1 METSSDGPL
10 NSAAMGGIAFEVTS
24 KRWIILGAFLSL
36 YPKDGGA
43 NDEARNVV
51 VLIADDHAL
60 FRYGIS
66 LALEEL
72 YDDVTILQAANAEEA
87 RRIAHETPNLDLIL
101 LDLMM
106 PGLNGISEL
115 KGYVESLPKGV
126 PVVIV
131 SGSRQRSTIRAAIES
146 GARGYILKSSN
157 GEILKHV
164 LPLVLSGE
172 LYVPAQAVAN
182 EDTGPEVEGATPFEE
197 GGDFNPDFKSLTPR
211 ETQVLKLLTLG
222 YSNKEIARSLGMLEG
237 TVKVHVKSIMKK
249 LGVNNRT
256 QAAIAA
262 NRSFRNTSPIS

>member
-1 METSSDGPL
+1 M
-10 NSAAMGGIAFEVTS
+10 
-24 KRWIILGAFLSL
+24 
-36 YPKDGGA
+36 
-43 NDEARNVV
+43 V

-72 YDDVTILQAANAEEA
+72 YDDVKILQAANAEEA
-87 RRIAHETPNLDLIL
+87 KRIAHETPNLDLIL

-106 PGLNGISEL
+106 PGLNGINDL
-115 KGYVESLPKGV
+115 KGYVESLPKGI

-172 LYVPAQAVAN
+172 LYVPAQAVAS
-182 EDTGPEVEGATPFEE
+182 EDTGPEGSEGMPFDD

-222 YSNKEIARSLGMLEG
+222 YSNKEIARALGMLEG

-262 NRSFRNTSPIS
+262 NRSFRNTTPIS

>member
-1 METSSDGPL
+1 M
-10 NSAAMGGIAFEVTS
+10 
-24 KRWIILGAFLSL
+24 
-36 YPKDGGA
+36 
-43 NDEARNVV
+43 V

-66 LALEEL
+66 LALESL
-72 YDDVTILQAANAEEA
+72 YGKDVTILQASNAEET
-87 RRIAHETPNLDLIL
+87 RRVAHETEELDLIL

-106 PGLNGISEL
+106 PGLNGISDL
-115 KGYVESLPKGV
+115 KKFIETLPKV

-131 SGSRQRSTIRAAIES
+131 SGSRQRSTIRSAIES
-146 GARGYILKSSN
+146 GARGYVLKSSN

-182 EDTGPEVEGATPFEE
+182 EEASDAVEGSPLDEA
-197 GGDFNPDFKSLTPR
+197 GDFNPDFKSLTPR

-262 NRSFRNTSPIS
+262 NRSFARQTVPTM

>member
-1 METSSDGPL
+1 M
-10 NSAAMGGIAFEVTS
+10 
-24 KRWIILGAFLSL
+24 
-36 YPKDGGA
+36 
-43 NDEARNVV
+43 V

-66 LALEEL
+66 LALESL
-72 YDDVTILQAANAEEA
+72 YGGDVTILQASTAEET
-87 RRIAHETPNLDLIL
+87 RRVAHETPNLDLIL

-106 PGLNGISEL
+106 PGLNGIAEL
-115 KGYVESLPKGV
+115 KKFIDTLPTV

-131 SGSRQRSTIRAAIES
+131 SGSRSKAIIRAAIDA
-146 GARGYILKSSN
+146 GARGYVLKSSN

-172 LYVPAQAVAN
+172 LYVPAQAVAT
-182 EDTGPEVEGATPFEE
+182 EEAGSEAESGSPLDE
-197 GGDFNPDFKSLTPR
+197 GGEFNPDFKSLTPR

-262 NRSFRNTSPIS
+262 NRSFARQAPMQ

>member
-1 METSSDGPL
+1 M
-10 NSAAMGGIAFEVTS
+10 
-24 KRWIILGAFLSL
+24 
-36 YPKDGGA
+36 
-43 NDEARNVV
+43 V

-66 LALEEL
+66 LALESL
-72 YDDVTILQAANAEEA
+72 YGKDVTILQASSAEET
-87 RRIAHETPNLDLIL
+87 RRIALDTPGLDLIL

-106 PGLNGISEL
+106 PGLNGIADL
-115 KGYVESLPKGV
+115 KKFIETLPRV

-131 SGSRQRSTIRAAIES
+131 SGSRQRSTIRSAIEA
-146 GARGYILKSSN
+146 GARGYVLKSSN

-172 LYVPAQAVAN
+172 LYVPAQAVAT
-182 EDTGPEVEGATPFEE
+182 EESAADTGFEASPLDE

-262 NRSFRNTSPIS
+262 NRSYARQMTAP

>member
-1 METSSDGPL
+1 M
-10 NSAAMGGIAFEVTS
+10 M
-24 KRWIILGAFLSL
+24 
-36 YPKDGGA
+36 
-43 NDEARNVV
+43 V

-66 LALEEL
+66 LALESL
-72 YDDVTILQAANAEEA
+72 YGKDVTILQASNAEET
-87 RRIAHETPNLDLIL
+87 RRVAHETADLDLIL

-106 PGLNGISEL
+106 PGLNGIADL
-115 KGYVESLPKGV
+115 KRFIETLPKV

-131 SGSRQRSTIRAAIES
+131 SGSRQRSTIRAAIEA
-146 GARGYILKSSN
+146 GARGYVLKSSN

-172 LYVPAQAVAN
+172 LYVPASAVAN
-182 EDTGPEVEGATPFEE
+182 EEQGVEFEGASPLDEA
-197 GGDFNPDFKSLTPR
+197 GDFNPDFKSLTPR

-262 NRSFRNTSPIS
+262 NRSYARQANPA

>member
-1 METSSDGPL
+1 M
-10 NSAAMGGIAFEVTS
+10 
-24 KRWIILGAFLSL
+24 
-36 YPKDGGA
+36 
-43 NDEARNVV
+43 V

-60 FRYGIS
+60 FRFGIS
-66 LALEEL
+66 LALEGL
-72 YDDVTILQAANAEEA
+72 YKDVTILQASSAEEA
-87 RRIAHETPNLDLIL
+87 SRMAHEAPKLDLIL

-106 PGLNGISEL
+106 PGLNGIAEL
-115 KGYVESLPKGV
+115 KKYIESLPRV
-126 PVVIV
+126 PVVVV

-172 LYVPAQAVAN
+172 LYVPAQAVAPD
-182 EDTGPEVEGATPFEE
+182 ELSQGSEFETSPLE
-197 GGDFNPDFKSLTPR
+197 ENSDFHPDFKSLTPR

-262 NRSFRNTSPIS
+262 NRSFRSSSSVN

>member
-1 METSSDGPL
+1 M
-10 NSAAMGGIAFEVTS
+10 
-24 KRWIILGAFLSL
+24 
-36 YPKDGGA
+36 
-43 NDEARNVV
+43 V

-87 RRIAHETPNLDLIL
+87 RRIAHETPGIDLIL

-106 PGLNGISEL
+106 PGLNGINDL
-115 KGYVESLPKGV
+115 KGYVESLPKGI

-172 LYVPAQAVAN
+172 LYVPAQAVAS
-182 EDTGPEVEGATPFEE
+182 EEHGGEAGEGTPFDE

-262 NRSFRNTSPIS
+262 NRTFRTTPIS

>member
-1 METSSDGPL
+1 M
-10 NSAAMGGIAFEVTS
+10 
-24 KRWIILGAFLSL
+24 
-36 YPKDGGA
+36 
-43 NDEARNVV
+43 V

-66 LALEEL
+66 LALESL
-72 YDDVTILQAANAEEA
+72 YGKEVTILQASNAEET
-87 RRIAHETPNLDLIL
+87 RRIAHETAGLDLIL
-101 LDLMM
+101 LDLQM
-106 PGLNGISEL
+106 PGLNGISDL
-115 KGYVESLPKGV
+115 KRFIETLPPV

-131 SGSRQRSTIRAAIES
+131 SGSRQRATIRSAIEA
-146 GARGYILKSSN
+146 GARGYVLKSSN

-172 LYVPAQAVAN
+172 LYVPAQAVAT
-182 EDTGPEVEGATPFEE
+182 EEQQPEGFEGSPLDE

-262 NRSFRNTSPIS
+262 NRSFARQVSSSAV

>member
-1 METSSDGPL
+1 M
-10 NSAAMGGIAFEVTS
+10 
-24 KRWIILGAFLSL
+24 
-36 YPKDGGA
+36 
-43 NDEARNVV
+43 V

-66 LALEEL
+66 LALESL
-72 YDDVTILQAANAEEA
+72 YGDVEILQASDADEA
-87 RRIAHETPNLDLIL
+87 RRIAHDRKDLDLIL

-106 PGLNGISEL
+106 PGLNGIGDL
-115 KGYVESLPKGV
+115 KPYIETLPKI

-131 SGSRQRSTIRAAIES
+131 SGSRQRSTIKSAIEA
-146 GARGYILKSSN
+146 GARGYVLKSSN
-157 GEILKHV
+157 GEILRHV
-164 LPLVLSGE
+164 LPLVLAGE
-172 LYVPAQAVAN
+172 QYVPAQAVH
-182 EDTGPEVEGATPFEE
+182 EDSMAMADSDASPFDE
-197 GGDFNPDFKSLTPR
+197 GGEFNPDFKSLTPR

-262 NRSFRNTSPIS
+262 NRGFRPPPTGNSPVN

>member
-1 METSSDGPL
+1 M
-10 NSAAMGGIAFEVTS
+10 I
-24 KRWIILGAFLSL
+24 
-36 YPKDGGA
+36 
-43 NDEARNVV
+43 

-60 FRYGIS
+60 FRYGIA
-66 LALEEL
+66 LALEDL
-72 YDDVTILQAANAEEA
+72 YKDVTIIQASNADDA
-87 RRIAHETPNLDLIL
+87 RRLAHENKDRLDLIL

-106 PGLNGISEL
+106 PGLNGISDL
-115 KGYVESLPKGV
+115 KQYVDSLPPV

-146 GARGYILKSSN
+146 GAKGYILKSSN

-172 LYVPAQAVAN
+172 LYIPAQAVAS
-182 EDTGPEVEGATPFEE
+182 EEIGEFEGSPLEE
-197 GGDFNPDFKSLTPR
+197 NSDFHPDFKSLTPR

-262 NRSFRNTSPIS
+262 NRSFRNISSPIG

>member
-1 METSSDGPL
+1 M
-10 NSAAMGGIAFEVTS
+10 
-24 KRWIILGAFLSL
+24 
-36 YPKDGGA
+36 
-43 NDEARNVV
+43 V

-66 LALEEL
+66 LALEGL
-72 YDDVTILQAANAEEA
+72 YGKDVTILQASNAEET

-106 PGLNGISEL
+106 PGLNGIADL
-115 KGYVESLPKGV
+115 KKFIETLPSV

-131 SGSRQRSTIRAAIES
+131 SGSRQRSTIRSAIEA
-146 GARGYILKSSN
+146 GARGYVLKSSN

-172 LYVPAQAVAN
+172 LYVPAQAVAT
-182 EDTGPEVEGATPFEE
+182 EEQVTEGNFEASPLDE

-262 NRSFRNTSPIS
+262 NRSFARSATSPM

>member
-1 METSSDGPL
+1 M
-10 NSAAMGGIAFEVTS
+10 
-24 KRWIILGAFLSL
+24 
-36 YPKDGGA
+36 
-43 NDEARNVV
+43 V

-66 LALEEL
+66 LALESL
-72 YDDVTILQAANAEEA
+72 YKDVTILQAASAEEA
-87 RRIAHETPNLDLIL
+87 YRLAHGTPGLDLIL

-106 PGLNGISEL
+106 PGLNGISDL
-115 KGYVESLPKGV
+115 KAYIESLPNV
-126 PVVIV
+126 PVVVV
-131 SGSRQRSTIRAAIES
+131 SGSRQRATIRSAIEA
-146 GARGYILKSSN
+146 GARGYILKSAN
-157 GEILKHV
+157 GEILRHV

-172 LYVPAQAVAN
+172 LYVPAQAVAA
-182 EDTGPEVEGATPFEE
+182 EDQGQASDFETSPLE
-197 GGDFNPDFKSLTPR
+197 DNSDFNPDFKSLTPR

-262 NRSFRNTSPIS
+262 NRTFRGASTTIG

>member
-1 METSSDGPL
+1 M
-10 NSAAMGGIAFEVTS
+10 
-24 KRWIILGAFLSL
+24 
-36 YPKDGGA
+36 
-43 NDEARNVV
+43 V

-72 YDDVTILQAANAEEA
+72 YDEVTILQAANAEEA
-87 RRIAHETPNLDLIL
+87 RRIAHETPGLDLIL

-106 PGLNGISEL
+106 PGLNGINDL
-115 KGYVESLPKGV
+115 KGYVESLPKGI

-172 LYVPAQAVAN
+172 LYVPAQAVAS
-182 EDTGPEVEGATPFEE
+182 EEHAESGEGTPFDE

-262 NRSFRNTSPIS
+262 NRSFRTTPIT

>member
-1 METSSDGPL
+1 M
-10 NSAAMGGIAFEVTS
+10 
-24 KRWIILGAFLSL
+24 
-36 YPKDGGA
+36 
-43 NDEARNVV
+43 V

-60 FRYGIS
+60 FRYGIA
-66 LALEEL
+66 LALEGL
-72 YDDVTILQAANAEEA
+72 YGKDVTILQASTAEET
-87 RRIAHETPNLDLIL
+87 RRIAHETSTLDLIL

-106 PGLNGISEL
+106 PGLNGIAEL
-115 KGYVESLPKGV
+115 KKFIETLPPV

-131 SGSRQRSTIRAAIES
+131 SGSRQRATIRSAIEA
-146 GARGYILKSSN
+146 GARGYVLKSSN

-172 LYVPAQAVAN
+172 LYVPAQAVAT
-182 EDTGPEVEGATPFEE
+182 EDSGQEFEPGASPLDEA
-197 GGDFNPDFKSLTPR
+197 GDFNPDFRSLTPR

-262 NRSFRNTSPIS
+262 NRSFSRQGLSGAA

>member
-1 METSSDGPL
+1 M
-10 NSAAMGGIAFEVTS
+10 
-24 KRWIILGAFLSL
+24 
-36 YPKDGGA
+36 
-43 NDEARNVV
+43 V

-66 LALEEL
+66 LALESL
-72 YDDVTILQAANAEEA
+72 YGTSVTILQASNAEET
-87 RRIAHETPNLDLIL
+87 RRLAHETPNLDLIL

-106 PGLNGISEL
+106 PGLNGISDL
-115 KGYVESLPKGV
+115 KKFIETLPHV

-131 SGSRQRSTIRAAIES
+131 SGSRQRATIRSAIEA
-146 GARGYILKSSN
+146 GARGYVLKSSN

-172 LYVPAQAVAN
+172 LYVPAQAVATD
-182 EDTGPEVEGATPFEE
+182 EGGAETGFEGSPLDE

-262 NRSFRNTSPIS
+262 NRSFARQAAPM

>member
-1 METSSDGPL
+1 M
-10 NSAAMGGIAFEVTS
+10 
-24 KRWIILGAFLSL
+24 K
-36 YPKDGGA
+36 
-43 NDEARNVV
+43 

-66 LALEEL
+66 LALESL
-72 YDDVTILQAANAEEA
+72 YKDVTILQASSAEEA
-87 RRIAHETPNLDLIL
+87 SHMAKETSSLDLIL

-106 PGLNGISEL
+106 PGLNGIAEL
-115 KGYVESLPKGV
+115 KNYIDSLPKV
-126 PVVIV
+126 PIVVV
-131 SGSRQRSTIRAAIES
+131 SGSRQRSTIRAAIEA

-182 EDTGPEVEGATPFEE
+182 EDSTPGGEFEASPLE
-197 GGDFNPDFKSLTPR
+197 ENSDFNPDFKSLTPR

-262 NRSFRNTSPIS
+262 NRSFRNTSSSVN

>member
-1 METSSDGPL
+1 M
-10 NSAAMGGIAFEVTS
+10 
-24 KRWIILGAFLSL
+24 
-36 YPKDGGA
+36 
-43 NDEARNVV
+43 V

-66 LALEEL
+66 LALESL
-72 YDDVTILQAANAEEA
+72 YGKDVTILQASNAEET
-87 RRIAHETPNLDLIL
+87 RRIAHEAPKLDLIL

-106 PGLNGISEL
+106 PGLNGISDL
-115 KGYVESLPKGV
+115 KKFIDTLPPI

-131 SGSRQRSTIRAAIES
+131 SGSRQRTTIRSAIEC
-146 GARGYILKSSN
+146 GARGYVLKSSN

-182 EDTGPEVEGATPFEE
+182 EEPTEAYEGSPLDEA
-197 GGDFNPDFKSLTPR
+197 GDFNPDFKSLTPR

-262 NRSFRNTSPIS
+262 NRSFARQVTPSM

>member
-1 METSSDGPL
+1 M
-10 NSAAMGGIAFEVTS
+10 
-24 KRWIILGAFLSL
+24 
-36 YPKDGGA
+36 
-43 NDEARNVV
+43 V

-66 LALEEL
+66 LALESL
-72 YDDVTILQAANAEEA
+72 YGKDVTILQASTAEET
-87 RRIAHETPNLDLIL
+87 RRIAHETQNLDLIL

-106 PGLNGISEL
+106 PGLNGIADL
-115 KGYVESLPKGV
+115 KKFIDTLPPI

-131 SGSRQRSTIRAAIES
+131 SGSRQRATIRSAIEC
-146 GARGYILKSSN
+146 GARGYVLKSSN

-172 LYVPAQAVAN
+172 LYVPAQAVAT
-182 EDTGPEVEGATPFEE
+182 EDLGEQAEGSPLDEA
-197 GGDFNPDFKSLTPR
+197 GDFNPDFKSLTPR

-262 NRSFRNTSPIS
+262 NRSFARQPTPTA

>member
-1 METSSDGPL
+1 M
-10 NSAAMGGIAFEVTS
+10 
-24 KRWIILGAFLSL
+24 
-36 YPKDGGA
+36 
-43 NDEARNVV
+43 V

-72 YDDVTILQAANAEEA
+72 YDDVTILQASTADEA
-87 RRIAHETPNLDLIL
+87 RKLARETPGITLIL

-106 PGLNGISEL
+106 PGLNGIADL
-115 KGYVESLPKGV
+115 KGFIEELPKV
-126 PVVIV
+126 PVVVV
-131 SGSRQRSTIRAAIES
+131 SGSRQRSTIRASIEA

-172 LYVPAQAVAN
+172 LYVPGQAV
-182 EDTGPEVEGATPFEE
+182 TPEEMGS
-197 GGDFNPDFKSLTPR
+197 GGDMEPPSFDDGDFHHDFKSLTPR

-262 NRSFRNTSPIS
+262 NRSFRQQSTIG

>member
-1 METSSDGPL
+1 M
-10 NSAAMGGIAFEVTS
+10 
-24 KRWIILGAFLSL
+24 
-36 YPKDGGA
+36 
-43 NDEARNVV
+43 V

-66 LALEEL
+66 LALESL
-72 YDDVTILQAANAEEA
+72 YGKDVTILQASNAEET
-87 RRIAHETPNLDLIL
+87 RRIAHENPTLDLIL

-106 PGLNGISEL
+106 PGLNGISDL
-115 KGYVESLPKGV
+115 KKFIDSLPPI

-131 SGSRQRSTIRAAIES
+131 SGSRQRATIRSAIEC
-146 GARGYILKSSN
+146 GARGYVLKSSN

-172 LYVPAQAVAN
+172 LYVPAQAVAS
-182 EDTGPEVEGATPFEE
+182 EDLSDQYEGSPLDEA
-197 GGDFNPDFKSLTPR
+197 GDFNPDFKSLTPR

-262 NRSFRNTSPIS
+262 NRSFARQPTPTM

>member
-1 METSSDGPL
+1 M
-10 NSAAMGGIAFEVTS
+10 
-24 KRWIILGAFLSL
+24 
-36 YPKDGGA
+36 
-43 NDEARNVV
+43 V

-66 LALEEL
+66 LALESL
-72 YDDVTILQAANAEEA
+72 YGTDVTILQASTAEEA
-87 RRIAHETPNLDLIL
+87 RKVAHDTASLDLIL

-106 PGLNGISEL
+106 PGLNGVADL
-115 KGYVESLPKGV
+115 KRYIETLPAV

-131 SGSRQRSTIRAAIES
+131 SGSRAKATIRSAIDA
-146 GARGYILKSSN
+146 GARGYVLKSSN

-172 LYVPAQAVAN
+172 LYVPAQAVAA
-182 EDTGPEVEGATPFEE
+182 DEVGQEFDGGSPLDE
-197 GGDFNPDFKSLTPR
+197 GGEFNPDFKSLTPR

-262 NRSFRNTSPIS
+262 NRSFARQAPNPA

>member
-1 METSSDGPL
+1 M
-10 NSAAMGGIAFEVTS
+10 
-24 KRWIILGAFLSL
+24 
-36 YPKDGGA
+36 
-43 NDEARNVV
+43 V

-66 LALEEL
+66 LALEGL
-72 YDDVTILQAANAEEA
+72 YGKDVTILQASNAEEA
-87 RRIAHETPNLDLIL
+87 RRLAHETPGPDLIL

-106 PGLNGISEL
+106 PGLNGIADL
-115 KGYVESLPKGV
+115 KKYLETLPPI

-131 SGSRQRSTIRAAIES
+131 SGSRQRSTIRSAIEA
-146 GARGYILKSSN
+146 GARGYVLKSSN

-172 LYVPAQAVAN
+172 LYIPAQAVSNDEAGA
-182 EDTGPEVEGATPFEE
+182 DVESGASPLDE

-262 NRSFRNTSPIS
+262 NRSFARQPSPM

>member
-1 METSSDGPL
+1 M
-10 NSAAMGGIAFEVTS
+10 
-24 KRWIILGAFLSL
+24 
-36 YPKDGGA
+36 
-43 NDEARNVV
+43 V

-66 LALEEL
+66 LALESL
-72 YDDVTILQAANAEEA
+72 YKDVTILQASSAEEA
-87 RRIAHETPNLDLIL
+87 HRMAHGTANLDLIL

-106 PGLNGISEL
+106 PGLNGIAEL
-115 KGYVESLPKGV
+115 KKYIDTLPKV
-126 PVVIV
+126 PVVVV
-131 SGSRQRSTIRAAIES
+131 SGSRQRSTIRAAIEA

-172 LYVPAQAVAN
+172 LYVPAQAVA
-182 EDTGPEVEGATPFEE
+182 AEE
-197 GGDFNPDFKSLTPR
+197 MAGGGDYEASPLEESNDFNPDFKSLTPR

-262 NRSFRNTSPIS
+262 NRSFRNNPSSVN

>member
-1 METSSDGPL
+1 
-10 NSAAMGGIAFEVTS
+10 
-24 KRWIILGAFLSL
+24 
-36 YPKDGGA
+36 
-43 NDEARNVV
+43 VV

-66 LALEEL
+66 LALESL
-72 YDDVTILQAANAEEA
+72 YKDVTILQAASAEEA
-87 RRIAHETPNLDLIL
+87 HRLAHSTPGIDLIL

-106 PGLNGISEL
+106 PGLSGIADL
-115 KGYVESLPKGV
+115 KTYIDSLPDI
-126 PVVIV
+126 PVVVV
-131 SGSRQRSTIRAAIES
+131 SGSRQRATIRAAIEA
-146 GARGYILKSSN
+146 GARGYILKSAN
-157 GEILKHV
+157 GEILRHV

-172 LYVPAQAVAN
+172 LYVPAQAVAA
-182 EDTGPEVEGATPFEE
+182 EDLGQANDFETSPLE
-197 GGDFNPDFKSLTPR
+197 ESNDFNPDFKSLTPR

-262 NRSFRNTSPIS
+262 NRTFRGASNPIG

>member
-1 METSSDGPL
+1 M
-10 NSAAMGGIAFEVTS
+10 
-24 KRWIILGAFLSL
+24 
-36 YPKDGGA
+36 
-43 NDEARNVV
+43 V

-66 LALEEL
+66 LALESL
-72 YDDVTILQAANAEEA
+72 YKDVTILQAASADEA
-87 RRIAHETPNLDLIL
+87 HRLAQATPGLDLIL

-106 PGLNGISEL
+106 PGLNGIADL
-115 KGYVESLPKGV
+115 KGYIDSLPDV
-126 PVVIV
+126 PVVVV
-131 SGSRQRSTIRAAIES
+131 SGSRQRATIRAAIEA
-146 GARGYILKSSN
+146 GARGYILKSAN
-157 GEILKHV
+157 GEILRHV

-182 EDTGPEVEGATPFEE
+182 EELGQSTEFETSPLE
-197 GGDFNPDFKSLTPR
+197 DSNDFNPDFKSLTPR

-262 NRSFRNTSPIS
+262 NRTFRGAPTQLG

>member
-1 METSSDGPL
+1 M
-10 NSAAMGGIAFEVTS
+10 I
-24 KRWIILGAFLSL
+24 
-36 YPKDGGA
+36 
-43 NDEARNVV
+43 

-66 LALEEL
+66 LALESL
-72 YDDVTILQAANAEEA
+72 YGKDVTILQASNAEET
-87 RRIAHETPNLDLIL
+87 RRIAHETQGLDLIL

-106 PGLNGISEL
+106 PGLNGISDL
-115 KGYVESLPKGV
+115 KKFIETLPPV

-131 SGSRQRSTIRAAIES
+131 SGSRQRSTIRAAIEC
-146 GARGYILKSSN
+146 GARGYVLKSSN

-182 EDTGPEVEGATPFEE
+182 EEAGEQIEGSPLDEA
-197 GGDFNPDFKSLTPR
+197 GDFNPDFKSLTPR

-262 NRSFRNTSPIS
+262 NRSFARQPAAQM

>member
-1 METSSDGPL
+1 ML
-10 NSAAMGGIAFEVTS
+10 
-24 KRWIILGAFLSL
+24 
-36 YPKDGGA
+36 
-43 NDEARNVV
+43 

-66 LALEEL
+66 LALQGL
-72 YDDVTILQAANAEEA
+72 YKDVTILQASSAGEA
-87 RRIAHETPNLDLIL
+87 HRMAQETPDIDLIL

-115 KGYVESLPKGV
+115 KKYIETLPPV
-126 PVVIV
+126 PVVVV
-131 SGSRQRSTIRAAIES
+131 SGSRQRSTIKSAIEA

-182 EDTGPEVEGATPFEE
+182 EDLATLGDFGTSPLDDNS
-197 GGDFNPDFKSLTPR
+197 DFNPDFKSLTPR

-222 YSNKEIARSLGMLEG
+222 HSNKEIARNLGMLEG

-262 NRSFRNTSPIS
+262 NRSFRSSASSIN

>member
-1 METSSDGPL
+1 M
-10 NSAAMGGIAFEVTS
+10 
-24 KRWIILGAFLSL
+24 
-36 YPKDGGA
+36 
-43 NDEARNVV
+43 V

-72 YDDVTILQAANAEEA
+72 YDDVTILQAANADEA
-87 RRIAHETPNLDLIL
+87 KRIAHETPNLDLIL

-106 PGLNGISEL
+106 PGLNGINDL
-115 KGYVESLPKGV
+115 KDYVEQLPKGV

-172 LYVPAQAVAN
+172 LYVPAQAVAH
-182 EDTGPEVEGATPFEE
+182 DEGGADAESGGMPFEE
-197 GGDFNPDFKSLTPR
+197 GPDFNPDFKSLTPR

-262 NRSFRNTSPIS
+262 NRSFRNTSPIT

>member
-1 METSSDGPL
+1 M
-10 NSAAMGGIAFEVTS
+10 M
-24 KRWIILGAFLSL
+24 
-36 YPKDGGA
+36 
-43 NDEARNVV
+43 V

-66 LALEEL
+66 LALESL
-72 YDDVTILQAANAEEA
+72 YGKDVTILQASNAEET
-87 RRIAHETPNLDLIL
+87 RRVAHETEGLDLIL

-106 PGLNGISEL
+106 PGLNGIADL
-115 KGYVESLPKGV
+115 KKFIETLPEV

-131 SGSRQRSTIRAAIES
+131 SGSRQRATIRAAIEA
-146 GARGYILKSSN
+146 GARGYVLKSSN
-157 GEILKHV
+157 GEILRHV

-172 LYVPAQAVAN
+172 LYIPAQAVAS
-182 EDTGPEVEGATPFEE
+182 EETSGEFEGASPLDE

-262 NRSFRNTSPIS
+262 NRTFARQAPNPA

>member
-1 METSSDGPL
+1 M
-10 NSAAMGGIAFEVTS
+10 
-24 KRWIILGAFLSL
+24 
-36 YPKDGGA
+36 
-43 NDEARNVV
+43 V

-66 LALEEL
+66 LALESL
-72 YDDVTILQAANAEEA
+72 YGKDVTILQASNAEET
-87 RRIAHETPNLDLIL
+87 RRIAHENPNLDLIL

-106 PGLNGISEL
+106 PGLNGISDL
-115 KGYVESLPKGV
+115 KKFIDSLPPI

-131 SGSRQRSTIRAAIES
+131 SGSRQRATIRSAIEC
-146 GARGYILKSSN
+146 GARGYVLKSSN

-182 EDTGPEVEGATPFEE
+182 EDVGEQYEGSPLDEA
-197 GGDFNPDFKSLTPR
+197 GDFNPDFKSLTPR

-262 NRSFRNTSPIS
+262 NRSFSRQPTPTM

>member
-1 METSSDGPL
+1 MKGP
-10 NSAAMGGIAFEVTS
+10 T
-24 KRWIILGAFLSL
+24 
-36 YPKDGGA
+36 
-43 NDEARNVV
+43 VV

-66 LALEEL
+66 LALEGL
-72 YDDVTILQAANAEEA
+72 YKDVTILQASSAEEA
-87 RRIAHETPNLDLIL
+87 HRMAHETVGLDLIL

-106 PGLNGISEL
+106 PGLNGIADL
-115 KGYVESLPKGV
+115 KKYIETLPKV
-126 PVVIV
+126 PVVVV
-131 SGSRQRSTIRAAIES
+131 SGSRQRSTIRSAIEA

-172 LYVPAQAVAN
+172 LYIPAQAVAA
-182 EDTGPEVEGATPFEE
+182 EELVGVGAGEFEASPLE
-197 GGDFNPDFKSLTPR
+197 ESSDFNPDFKSLTPR

-262 NRSFRNTSPIS
+262 NRSLRNTSNPVN

>member
-1 METSSDGPL
+1 M
-10 NSAAMGGIAFEVTS
+10 
-24 KRWIILGAFLSL
+24 
-36 YPKDGGA
+36 
-43 NDEARNVV
+43 V

-60 FRYGIS
+60 FRYGIK
-66 LALEEL
+66 LALESL
-72 YDDVTILQAANAEEA
+72 YNDVTIIQASGADEA
-87 RRIAHETPNLDLIL
+87 RKLAHETEGLDLIL
-101 LDLMM
+101 LDLQM

-115 KGYVESLPKGV
+115 KQYIDTLPDV

-131 SGSRQRSTIRAAIES
+131 SGSRQRSTIRAAIDA
-146 GARGYILKSSN
+146 GARGFILKSSN

-172 LYVPAQAVAN
+172 LYIPAQAVAA
-182 EDTGPEVEGATPFEE
+182 EELEAEYEGSPLEE
-197 GGDFNPDFKSLTPR
+197 SSDFNPDFKSLTPR

-262 NRSFRNTSPIS
+262 NRSFFRQNSTTPA

>member
-1 METSSDGPL
+1 M
-10 NSAAMGGIAFEVTS
+10 I
-24 KRWIILGAFLSL
+24 
-36 YPKDGGA
+36 
-43 NDEARNVV
+43 

-66 LALEEL
+66 LALEGL
-72 YDDVTILQAANAEEA
+72 YGKDVTILQASSAEET
-87 RRIAHETPNLDLIL
+87 RRIAQEAKGLDLIL

-106 PGLNGISEL
+106 PGLNGISDL
-115 KGYVESLPKGV
+115 KKFIDTLPPV

-131 SGSRQRSTIRAAIES
+131 SGSRQRSTIRSAIEC
-146 GARGYILKSSN
+146 GARGYVLKSSN

-182 EDTGPEVEGATPFEE
+182 EEAAEGYE
-197 GGDFNPDFKSLTPR
+197 GSPLDEAGDFNPDFKSLTPR

-262 NRSFRNTSPIS
+262 NRSFTRQSPVNM

>member
-1 METSSDGPL
+1 M
-10 NSAAMGGIAFEVTS
+10 
-24 KRWIILGAFLSL
+24 
-36 YPKDGGA
+36 
-43 NDEARNVV
+43 V

-66 LALEEL
+66 LALESL
-72 YDDVTILQAANAEEA
+72 YGRDVTILQASSAEEA
-87 RRIAHETPNLDLIL
+87 RRIAHETAGLDLIL

-106 PGLNGISEL
+106 PGLNGIAEL
-115 KGYVESLPKGV
+115 KKFIETLPPV

-131 SGSRQRSTIRAAIES
+131 SGSRSKATIRAAIDA
-146 GARGYILKSSN
+146 GARGYVLKSSN

-172 LYVPAQAVAN
+172 LYVPAQAVTT
-182 EDTGPEVEGATPFEE
+182 EEPSQEFDTGSPLDE
-197 GGDFNPDFKSLTPR
+197 GGEFNPDFKSLTPR

-262 NRSFRNTSPIS
+262 NRSFARHATNPA

>member
-1 METSSDGPL
+1 
-10 NSAAMGGIAFEVTS
+10 
-24 KRWIILGAFLSL
+24 
-36 YPKDGGA
+36 
-43 NDEARNVV
+43 VV

-72 YDDVTILQAANAEEA
+72 YDDVTILQAANADEA
-87 RRIAHETPNLDLIL
+87 RRIAHETPHIDLIL

-106 PGLNGISEL
+106 PGLNGINDL
-115 KGYVESLPKGV
+115 KAYVETLPKGI

-182 EDTGPEVEGATPFEE
+182 DEPMTADDGSPLDEA
-197 GGDFNPDFKSLTPR
+197 GDFNPDFKSLTPR

-262 NRSFRNTSPIS
+262 NRCFRNVSPIS